1 MGGEIFLDFH
11 KDYVCMLQ
19 AYLFSTALKE
29 AEDFLRK
36 EERAE
41 NRILWWTIWADF
53 LPRHGAAMQKYRD
66 IDSPWIWTKGKK
78 FEEKIAGTFMKEQ
91 LILYGSSL
99 TPQDILWLI
108 KEDKRTEPQVQIAE
122 ELCHTF

>member
-1 MGGEIFLDFH
+1 
-11 KDYVCMLQ
+11 
-19 AYLFSTALKE
+19 
-29 AEDFLRK
+29 
-36 EERAE
+36 
-41 NRILWWTIWADF
+41 
-53 LPRHGAAMQKYRD
+53 MQKYRD